1 MTPVAVGR
9 RDGIVD
15 GKVCET
21 EEERKILGESSLV
34 ITRGEGPEAE
44 SHPPWGGTGSWAQ
57 PTGGGVPEAGHSRQE
72 GTGWSRFLKVEL
84 TGCGNRFNEKGKKG
98 RRR

>member
-34 ITRGEGPEAE
+34 ITRGRDRKLSAA
-44 SHPPWGGTGSWAQ
+44 HPGGGTGSWAQ
-57 PTGGGVPEAGHSRQE
+57 LSG

>member
-1 MTPVAVGR
+1 MA
-9 RDGIVD
+9 

-44 SHPPWGGTGSWAQ
+44 RSPPGGRDQKLSPAHPGEGPEAEHR
-57 PTGGGVPEAGHSRQE
+57 PPGGGRDRKLGTAVRRGQAGAA
-72 GTGWSRFLKVEL
+72 F
-84 TGCGNRFNEKGKKG
+84 
-98 RRR
+98 

>member
-44 SHPPWGGTGSWAQ
+44 DVRRGQ
-57 PTGGGVPEAGHSRQE
+57 AGAA
-72 GTGWSRFLKVEL
+72 F
-84 TGCGNRFNEKGKKG
+84 
-98 RRR
+98 